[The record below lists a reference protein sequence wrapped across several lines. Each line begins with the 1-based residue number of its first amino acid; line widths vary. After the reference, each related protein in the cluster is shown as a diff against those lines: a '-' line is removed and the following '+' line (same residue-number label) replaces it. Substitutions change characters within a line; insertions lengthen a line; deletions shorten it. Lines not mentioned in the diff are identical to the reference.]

1 MAKRIQLTESEI
13 QVIKSKLGGEV
24 VTDEQVLAHVTEKA
38 EKLLDA
44 KVKEVFDGLEAAKPE
59 AYKCGVD
66 PIFWLWQQYNL
77 QANKHIIMS
86 DIEKRILYLD
96 LQGGFDPMDAT
107 LEEAAAM
114 NRVIALASDMMDE
127 LNAYDEL
134 GDSLMEWFKS
144 KYEAQ
149 GNE

>member
-1 MAKRIQLTESEI
+1 MAKKIQLTDNETNI
-13 QVIKSKLGGEV
+13 IKSMLGGEV
-24 VTDEQVLAHVTEKA
+24 VTNEMVAHVTEKA
-38 EKLLDA
+38 EKLLDE
-44 KVKEVFDGLEAAKPE
+44 KVKEVFDGLEDAKPE

-77 QANKHIIMS
+77 QANKRIIMS
-86 DIEKRILYLD
+86 AIEKRILYLD

-114 NRVIALASDMMDE
+114 NRVLALASDMMDE

-134 GDSLMEWFKS
+134 GDSLIEWFKS